1 MSSRHWFWA
10 IPVVV
15 LLLAAAA
22 LPSRGNGQAAAP
34 CTTTVLTNRAAI
46 YAVSMQTRQATNL
59 MPKGAPV
66 NAMTPTWSPD
76 RSQIAFAATTCPSCG
91 PAIYK
96 MRAGGGPVTKLG
108 AGSDPSWSARG
119 KLAFIR
125 RNAQGEAEIQEQDQ
139 DGQGVQTMSGRAHEG
154 LHPAWS
160 PDGSKLAFAQEV
172 EAEEKTEI
180 NVLDVATGSVR
191 RVTHTPSHAGATMS
205 ALEPSWSPDG
215 RRLAFAVLQ
224 PDFTYAID
232 VVNVDGTGLRTVV
245 HGRGN
250 AVEPAWSPDGTRLV
264 FGSDRDSPLGFH
276 GLYVINVN
284 GSGLTKLT
292 GGTWD
297 DSHPSWSPD
306 GTTIVFSRRPSQCVA
321 GR

>member
-10 IPVVV
+10 VPVVV
-15 LLLAAAA
+15 LLLTAAA
-22 LPSRGNGQAAAP
+22 LPPLGNGQAAAT

-46 YAVSMQTRQATNL
+46 YAVSLQTLQATNL
-59 MPKGAPV
+59 MPNGAPL
-66 NAMTPTWSPD
+66 NAMTPTWSPNG
-76 RSQIAFAATTCPSCG
+76 SQVAFAATTCPSCDT
-91 PAIYK
+91 AIYK
-96 MRAGGGPVTKLG
+96 MHAGGGPVTKLG
-108 AGSDPSWSARG
+108 AGSDPSWSAKG
-119 KLAFIR
+119 KLAFIHR
-125 RNAQGEAEIQEQDQ
+125 DAQGEADIQEQDQ
-139 DGQGVQTMSGRAHEG
+139 DGQGLHGMSGQAKEG

-180 NVLDVATGSVR
+180 NVLDVTTGSVR
-191 RVTHTPSHAGATMS
+191 RVTHTPMS
-205 ALEPSWSPDG
+205 AIEPSWSPDG
-215 RRLAFAVLQ
+215 SKLAFAVLQ
-224 PDFTYAID
+224 PDFTYDID

-245 HGRGN
+245 HGPGN

-276 GLYVINVN
+276 GLYVINVD

-292 GGTWD
+292 GGDWD

-306 GTTIVFSRRPSQCVA
+306 GTTIVFSRRVSQCVA

>member
-1 MSSRHWFWA
+1 
-10 IPVVV
+10 VV
-15 LLLAAAA
+15 LPLLAAAA
-22 LPSRGNGQAAAP
+22 LPPRGNGQAAAT

-59 MPKGAPV
+59 MPHGAPV
-66 NAMTPTWSPD
+66 NAMTPTWSPNG
-76 RSQIAFAATTCPSCG
+76 SQIAFAATTCPSCA

-96 MRAGGGPVTKLG
+96 MGYKTGAGRGPVTKLG
-108 AGSDPSWSARG
+108 AGSDPSWSAKG

-125 RNAQGEAEIQEQDQ
+125 RDAQGEADIQEQEQ
-139 DGQGVQTMSGRAHEG
+139 DGQGLRALSGQAKEG

-160 PDGSKLAFAQEV
+160 PNGGKLAFAQEV
-172 EAEEKTEI
+172 QGEEKTEI
-180 NVLDVATGSVR
+180 SVLDVATGKVT
-191 RVTHTPSHAGATMS
+191 RVTHTPMAAI
-205 ALEPSWSPDG
+205 EPSWSPDG
-215 RRLAFAVLQ
+215 SKLAFAVLQ

-245 HGRGN
+245 HGPGN

-276 GLYVINVN
+276 GLYVIKVD

-292 GGTWD
+292 GGNWD

-306 GTTIVFSRRPSQCVA
+306 GTMIIFSRRPSQCVA